1 MRAPDAITPS
11 ISSFVNLGNEN
22 LTINVH
28 IQFFRYS
35 VRFDCV
41 PGFNLN
47 LEEHRLY
54 LMEEEYSDTDWTV
67 LLIVSILVGGLG
79 VDRFMTGHIGTG
91 VLKLIT
97 GGGCLVWWL
106 IDLVNIATGKFR
118 DADGRLVAKQ

>member
-47 LEEHRLY
+47 LEEQRLY